1 MEHNFRLALRLGW
14 CKPGKGP
21 GGAFSTQSILRNPAR
36 PRGAQMLCGYFKL
49 EGVDDEGRAHSPCY
63 VRYDKRARPDATAQT
78 RQQAGGSGKAKRAVG
93 CKLVGAVRGTKL
105 WAGDC
110 IGVELLKGTT
120 DTSEQATSVIPPP
133 SKQ

>member
-1 MEHNFRLALRLGW
+1 MRVALILLAMCVTTNAL
-14 CKPGKGP
+14 
-21 GGAFSTQSILRNPAR
+21 
-36 PRGAQMLCGYFKL
+36 
-49 EGVDDEGRAHSPCY
+49 
-63 VRYDKRARPDATAQT
+63 AQT
-78 RQQAGGSGKAKRAVG
+78 PPPKLGNKPVAQVKPKQPSG
-93 CKLVGAVRGTKL
+93 CKFVGAVRGTKL